1 MTNGFWKGVGRRGSN
16 DEIKDKGRTK
26 VDHKNYT
33 LLLQLSI
40 ISGGELYDRGEG
52 RETVKE
58 PK

>member
-1 MTNGFWKGVGRRGSN
+1 MGRRGSN